1 MSHRSAATQPDTPR
15 IETRTIKL
23 DAMNREVP
31 YRSEQEKRLLEQ
43 SDRLQRVLNAKAKRL
58 RFG

>member
-1 MSHRSAATQPDTPR
+1 MPRQSARTPSDVPKPG
-15 IETRTIKL
+15 TRTVRL
-23 DAMNREVP
+23 TALNREVP

-43 SDRLQRVLNAKAKRL
+43 SDRLQQVLNAKEKRL